1 MGSDEQRLG
10 SDDPQRFKITA
21 IMSALNEEGNLAAA
35 LDDALRA
42 FERLSIDGEIILF
55 DDGSTDGTGAV
66 AARYVAKHPNIR
78 LVRHDTPCGI
88 GGCFWEGVHLADSEI
103 IVWIPGDGE
112 NDCYDIFRYLPLM
125 EHVDIVV
132 PFIYNREVR
141 SRGRQLLSKVYKGII
156 NVSFGLLLNYMNG
169 TVMYRRSILLD
180 LELKNHGFFY
190 QTELL
195 IKTIRRGYLYAEV
208 PQALGIRVGGKSKA
222 VSLRSLYAVVK
233 GYLGTMAAFHVFD
246 ARDVELAKDSVSFA
260 RRRAL
265 QRPR

>member
-1 MGSDEQRLG
+1 MPLSPAAPRKKLA
-10 SDDPQRFKITA
+10 A
-21 IMSALNEEGNLAAA
+21 IMSALNEEANLAAA
-35 LDDALRA
+35 LDDALGA
-42 FERLSIDGEIILF
+42 MERLGIDGEILLF

-66 AARYVAKHPNIR
+66 ADRYAALHPN
-78 LVRHDTPCGI
+78 VRVFRHETPQGI
-88 GGCFWEGVHLADSEI
+88 GGCFWEGIRLTEAEV

-112 NDCYDIFRYLPLM
+112 NDCGDIFRYLPLM
-125 EHVDIVV
+125 DHVDVVV

-141 SRGRQLLSKVYKGII
+141 SPARQLLSKVYKGII

-180 LELKNHGFFY
+180 LELENRGFFY

-208 PQALGIRVGGKSKA
+208 PQALGVRVGGTSKA
-222 VSLRSLYAVVK
+222 VSLRSLRAVVK
-233 GYLGTMAAFHVFD
+233 GYAGTMASFHVLD
-246 ARDVELAKDSVSFA
+246 RHGGDIVRDSVTWA

-265 QRPR
+265 AGDRGHS